1 MAMATKWSASERLD
15 DSEMATVIG
24 SVHETGSATAT
35 DGDAVRAYL
44 VQIGRVPLLAPS
56 EERELCRHLEVGHA
70 SLAAALLAE
79 SSSRAVVAELSAAIR
94 RGTAS
99 HDDLLQSPEG
109 GSLSATDVDMALAR
123 LRRAS
128 RRAVGIVRIDET
140 PAGGTMSSSCR
151 QELGRRADRLLDAI
165 ARTLVDVPLHPAVI
179 ETLAGDAALGGRN
192 TEAVRR
198 VQIRLE
204 ALRALKRRLTEANL
218 RLVVSIARRY
228 RQSDLSLLDLVQ
240 EGNLGLLKAVDRFQ
254 YRRGFKFST
263 YATWWIRQ
271 AITRAIAQT
280 GRTIRLP
287 VHTVEALNRIETSR
301 RTLREELGRSPTV
314 DEIASH
320 LSMPSGKVT
329 RFLQVGAPLASL
341 DAPLAGETPFGEFI
355 ADVGASSPDAD
366 LIEEDVLR
374 QAGAALE
381 SLPARERRVLELR
394 YGITNSRE
402 HTFEEIATRL
412 DCTREAVRQIE
423 RRAFNRLRRR
433 RRWMRSS
440 RVAA

>member
-1 MAMATKWSASERLD
+1 MAMATKWSTSERLD

-44 VQIGRVPLLAPS
+44 LQIGRVPLLAPS

-179 ETLAGDAALGGRN
+179 ETLAGDSARGGRN

-240 EGNLGLLKAVDRFQ
+240 EGNLGLLKAVDRFH

-355 ADVGASSPDAD
+355 ADVDASSPDAD
-366 LIEEDVLR
+366 LIEEDLLR

>member
-123 LRRAS
+123 LSRAS

-179 ETLAGDAALGGRN
+179 ETLAGDAARGGRN

-355 ADVGASSPDAD
+355 ADVDASSPDAD

-374 QAGAALE
+374 LAGAALE